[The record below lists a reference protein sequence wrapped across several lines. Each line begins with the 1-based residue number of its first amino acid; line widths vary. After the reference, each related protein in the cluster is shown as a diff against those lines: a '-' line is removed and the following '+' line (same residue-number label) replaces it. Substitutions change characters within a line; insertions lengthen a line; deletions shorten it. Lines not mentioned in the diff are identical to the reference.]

1 MAAECLKSAMRTLHD
16 DMLELTRRGGTQ
28 NAACDAAELLS
39 QALSVVHREQSGAS
53 VTRRERIRK
62 AGADNACGGKER
74 TATSLARRTLS
85 SREGGDA
92 WYFELHFEN
101 TLFEPWKQGVSD
113 EERAANP

>member
-1 MAAECLKSAMRTLHD
+1 MTALSLWARWRAECLKSAMRTLHD
-16 DMLELTRRGGTQ
+16 NMLELTRREGTQ

-39 QALSVVHREQSGAS
+39 QALSVVRLEQSGAS

-62 AGADNACGGKER
+62 AGADNACGGEER

-92 WYFELHFEN
+92 WYLQVHFEN
-101 TLFEPWKQGVSD
+101 TLNCERKPWF
-113 EERAANP
+113 